1 MFDEKSPMLDIPFD
15 KRNTCWFCGEIS
27 FKNLSIKDEL
37 LKDINSDYTQVLF
50 PACEECFNLSMKIK
64 HSSIEEIQQSIKD
77 KIVIKY
83 SKYLA
88 IGSKWTAEEI
98 QSSEFSGIAL
108 SGFKESAWFMF
119 EQTKSRIN
127 YTGWDVSVDGIS
139 LGNTSGL
146 NRVKFDG
153 VQYSNLSEL
162 LNYLVK
168 TFSIDK
174 NFLRQVIDIYGKENI
189 VQAVKYCRLIIH
201 FDDEERKSALN
212 DLRIS
217 KKEEEALLSQD
228 HSILNFSLTKNDVFK
243 CEINKKVI
251 PSDAILWAM
260 RSGIVTLNDLDNNE
274 GEMFQYFEEK
284 GFSDDK
290 IFNYFNSLEI
300 YLDKRNHSPS
310 WRAINDSNIE
320 LWEKIIR
327 SVKGNHYFEDN
338 FQLTSD
344 SSKLNNE
351 SDDETNDEYLK
362 ESLEILLILE
372 SIVGV
377 KAIKSGNII
386 SSSQMEEFIFEA
398 EFYDIKDYE
407 LFFDSIYG
415 HDYEELLPKDPFLQ
429 YKHWKTWPIE

>member
-1 MFDEKSPMLDIPFD
+1 MFDEKSLMLDIPFD

-27 FKNLSIKDEL
+27 FKNISIKDESL
-37 LKDINSDYTQVLF
+37 QEINSGYTQVLF
-50 PACEECFNLSMKIK
+50 PACEECFNLSMKIR
-64 HSSIEEIQQSIKD
+64 HSSIEDIQQSIKD

-119 EQTKSRIN
+119 EQTKNRVN

-146 NRVKFDG
+146 NIIKFDG
-153 VQYSNLSEL
+153 VQYSNLNEL

-174 NFLRQVIDIYGKENI
+174 SFLRQVIDIYGEENI

-201 FDDEERKSALN
+201 FDEEERKSALD
-212 DLRIS
+212 DLRSS
-217 KKEEEALLSQD
+217 KKEEDALLSKE
-228 HSILNFSLTKNDVFK
+228 HSILNFSLTKNDIFECK
-243 CEINKKVI
+243 INKTVI

-260 RSGIVTLNDLDNNE
+260 RNGIVTLNDLDNNE
-274 GEMFQYFEEK
+274 GGMFQYFEEK
-284 GFSDDK
+284 GLSDNK
-290 IFNYFNSLEI
+290 IFAYFNALEI

-310 WRAINDSNIE
+310 WRSINDSNIE

-327 SVKGNHYFEDN
+327 FVKGNRYFEDN

-344 SSKLNNE
+344 SSKLINE
-351 SDDETNDEYLK
+351 SDDEYLK
-362 ESLEILLILE
+362 ESLEKLLILE

-377 KAIKSGNII
+377 KAIKSGNVI
-386 SSSQMEEFIFEA
+386 SSSQMKEFIFEA
-398 EFYDIKDYE
+398 DFYDIEDYE

>member
-1 MFDEKSPMLDIPFD
+1 
-15 KRNTCWFCGEIS
+15 
-27 FKNLSIKDEL
+27 
-37 LKDINSDYTQVLF
+37 
-50 PACEECFNLSMKIK
+50 
-64 HSSIEEIQQSIKD
+64 IKD